1 MNSNNILNLL
11 DPENLFKVLQTKV
24 DKSRVDDNYSTTA
37 LKVSDLQESEI
48 NEKRERKLASTKA
61 LLILSI
67 LINKNKIDFGHLSP
81 NYKGDRI
88 NIFNK

>member
-11 DPENLFKVLQTKV
+11 DPENLLKVLQTKV

-61 LLILSI
+61 LLILLMS
-67 LINKNKIDFGHLSP
+67 
-81 NYKGDRI
+81 
-88 NIFNK
+88 

>member
-48 NEKRERKLASTKA
+48 KEKRKRGD
-61 LLILSI
+61 IYV
-67 LINKNKIDFGHLSP
+67 KN
-81 NYKGDRI
+81 R
-88 NIFNK
+88 